1 MSINFGIIGL
11 PLSGKT
17 TIFNALTS
25 GKVDTAAH
33 SIAGIAP
40 NLGVVKVPEPR
51 LKVLADMFHPGKIV
65 PIEAK
70 YLDISASV
78 KGMAEDTKGF
88 GGRLLNQLSAV
99 DTIIAVVRAFKDE
112 SIPHPETTVN
122 PGRDI
127 GTLNLELA
135 FSDLAILERRLQR
148 LDDSLKG
155 AKAQDRQGYQQ
166 EKDIIARLKS
176 ELEKDQPIREVEL
189 EPTAVKIINNY
200 QLLTAKPYLVIVNIG
215 ENQLDQAPAIEKELN
230 ALIPGK
236 FSRVIALCGKL
247 EMELA
252 NMEEAE
258 AKEFRADY
266 GLKESGLERAIQ
278 ASYELSEMISYFTV
292 GEDEVRAWPI
302 HKGTNAQKAAGKI
315 HSDFEKG
322 FIRAERISYNE
333 LIECGGMAIAKKK
346 GILRLEG
353 KEYVVQDGDILT
365 FLFNV

>member
-25 GKVDTAAH
+25 GKVDTASH
-33 SIAGIAP
+33 STAALAP

-99 DTIIAVVRAFKDE
+99 DTIIGVVRAFKNE
-112 SIPHPETTVN
+112 SVPHPEVTVN

-127 GTLNLELA
+127 GTLSLELA
-135 FSDLAILERRLQR
+135 FSDLSILERRLQR
-148 LDDSLKG
+148 LDDSLKS
-155 AKAQDRQGYQQ
+155 AKPQDRQGYQQ
-166 EKDIIARLKS
+166 EKDIIAQLKS
-176 ELEKDQPIREVEL
+176 ELEKDKPIREIAL
-189 EPTAVKIINNY
+189 EATAAKIINNY
-200 QLLTAKPYLVIVNIG
+200 QLLTAKPYVVIVNIG
-215 ENQLDQAPAIEKELN
+215 EDQLEQSPAIEKELN
-230 ALIPGK
+230 AIIPGK

-252 NMEEAE
+252 GMEETE
-258 AKEFRADY
+258 AKEFRENF
-266 GLKESGLERAIQ
+266 GLKESGLERAIKT
-278 ASYELSEMISYFTV
+278 SYELSEMISFFTV
-292 GEDEVRAWPI
+292 GEDECRAWPI
-302 HKGTNAQKAAGKI
+302 RKGTTAQKAAGKI

-322 FIRAERISYNE
+322 FIRAERISYGE
-333 LIECGGMAIAKKK
+333 LMQCGSMAEAKKR
-346 GILRLEG
+346 GLLRLEG
-353 KEYVVQDGDILT
+353 KEYIVQDGDILT